1 MKKIIITIL
10 ILFYFYITYISL
22 FTFFYLSHFQLIHN
36 VYIVSNGVEGFFP
49 EWCPFGQHKRQMTKE
64 MMTTIGTI
72 PILISIVMTII
83 FNKVNKIIRWV
94 LILLPII
101 LILAIYL
108 LTILNPLK

>member
-1 MKKIIITIL
+1 MKKIIIIIL

-36 VYIVSNGVEGFFP
+36 VYIVNNGVEGFFP

-64 MMTTIGTI
+64 MLTTIGII

-83 FNKVNKIIRWV
+83 FNKGNKIIRWV

-101 LILAIYL
+101 LILAVFL
-108 LTILNPLK
+108 LIILNPIR